1 MNFQTLATTCFRM
14 WRDAQKKDLEPITM
28 CVLGPPGVGKT
39 AAGKYLAELMTE
51 DVQGR
56 NPNAPPAVLA
66 PHGALDLSSML
77 PEDLMGLPDTKDIDA
92 ATGKRVTKY
101 IPQSWLAPFCEEG
114 AYGVLILDDL
124 PAAAAQVQV
133 ACRQVSL
140 ERRIHDM
147 KLAPGVFVIV
157 TGNRREDKSAA
168 STLPAHFR
176 NSVCLIPFSPDFKG
190 WEAWYM
196 KQGYETDIP
205 AFLHY
210 KKEHFSRLPKDA
222 DKQGAFATPRSWS
235 LLGKVSSALAEE
247 QVLDVASG
255 LVGEGVASEFAA
267 FRMLRR
273 ELVDPERV
281 LEDPKKA
288 LPDLGILDNKID
300 RVIAMATGLGE
311 VAARKAKG
319 NKAPEVLAKY
329 LRALAWITSRNREYI
344 AVSISTFTSCQG
356 RMQDLL
362 VAARK
367 GGNDPEIRELIGWL
381 AKTLEK

>member
-1 MNFQTLATTCFRM
+1 MNFQSMATMCFGM
-14 WRDAQKKDLEPITM
+14 WKDAMKRDREPVTM

-39 AAGKYLAELMTE
+39 AAGKYLAELMTAE
-51 DVQGR
+51 VQSR
-56 NPNAPPAVLA
+56 NPNAPPAVMA

-77 PEDLMGLPDTKDIDA
+77 PEDLMGLPDTKERDPS
-92 ATGKRVTKY
+92 TGLRVTKY
-101 IPQSWLAPFCEEG
+101 IPQSWLAPFCAEG

-124 PAAAAQVQV
+124 PAAGAQVQV

-147 KLAPGVFVIV
+147 KLSPGVFIIV

-176 NSVCLIPFSPDFKG
+176 NSVCILPFSPDFKG
-190 WEAWYM
+190 WEQWYM
-196 KQGYETDIP
+196 AQGYESDIP
-205 AFLHY
+205 AFLHF

-222 DKQGAFATPRSWS
+222 DRRGAFATPRSWAV
-235 LLGKVSSALAEE
+235 LGQLTEGVQEDL
-247 QVLDVASG
+247 VVDVASG
-255 LVGEGVASEFAA
+255 LVGEGVASEYAA

-281 LEDPKKA
+281 LDNPRLA
-288 LPDLGILDNKID
+288 VPDLGILSSPD

-319 NKAPEVLAKY
+319 TKAQPVLTKY
-329 LRALAWITSRNREYI
+329 LQALAWITTKNREYI
-344 AVSISTFTSCQG
+344 SVSISTFMACNGQM
-356 RMQDLL
+356 RDLL
-362 VAARK
+362 ASARK
-367 GGNDPEIRELIGWL
+367 GDRDPAIRELIGYL

>member
-1 MNFQTLATTCFRM
+1 MNFTTLANTCFKM
-14 WRDAQKKDLEPITM
+14 WRDAQKKDREPITV

-39 AAGKYLAELMTE
+39 AAGKFLAELMTE
-51 DVQGR
+51 DVQAR

-77 PEDLMGLPDTKDIDA
+77 PEDLMGLPDTKELCGS
-92 ATGKRVTKY
+92 TGKRVTRY
-101 IPQSWLAPFCEEG
+101 IPQSWLAPFCAEG

-124 PAAAAQVQV
+124 PAAGAQVQV

-147 KLAPGVFVIV
+147 KLSPGVFVIV

-176 NSVCLIPFSPDFKG
+176 NSVCILPFSPDFKG

-196 KQGYETDIP
+196 AQGYETDVP

-222 DKQGAFATPRSWS
+222 DKRGAFATPRSWS
-235 LLGKVSSALAEE
+235 LLGKVSGALPEE
-247 QVLDVASG
+247 TVIDIASG

-281 LEDPKKA
+281 LENPKQA
-288 LPDLGILDNKID
+288 LPDLGVLGNKPD

-319 NKAPEVLAKY
+319 GKAQETLTKY
-329 LRALAWITSRNREYI
+329 LRALAWVTSTNREYI
-344 AVSISTFTSCQG
+344 AVSISTFTACQG

-362 VAARK
+362 VAARR